1 MSLRGFAYAQRQTS
15 EETMNA
21 VLRDRTLVGLSKALD
36 ALSLRH
42 EVIADNIANV
52 NTPGFK
58 ARRVRFE
65 DQLKSAIARGD
76 PDSCS
81 PVIEEDQL
89 EVRRD
94 GNSVDIDLEMARLA
108 ETTVMYSAISRLVS
122 GRFDLIKYVISEGR
136 R

>member
-1 MSLRGFAYAQRQTS
+1 MSLRGFAYAQGQTA
-15 EETMNA
+15 EGTMNA
-21 VLRDRTLVGLSKALD
+21 VLRDRTLAGLSAALD

-76 PDSCS
+76 PDSCR

-108 ETTVMYSAISRLVS
+108 ETTVTYSAISRLVS

>member
-42 EVIADNIANV
+42 EVIANNIANV

>member
-1 MSLRGFAYAQRQTS
+1 MK
-15 EETMNA
+15 A
-21 VLRDRTLVGLSKALD
+21 VLGDHTLVALSKALD

-65 DQLKSAIARGD
+65 EQLKAAISRGD
-76 PDSCS
+76 PASCR
-81 PVIEEDQL
+81 PVIEEDSL
-89 EVRRD
+89 EVRCD
-94 GNSVDIDLEMARLA
+94 GNSVDIDLEMASLA
-108 ETTVMYSAISRLVS
+108 ETTVAYSAISRLVS
-122 GRFDLIKYVISEGR
+122 ERFNLLKYVISEGR